1 MGRLKRLREIL
12 WWRIVSPAVL
22 TLALLVPIHE
32 AYAGKPLDPLTAAEK
47 QQALRIARTDARV
60 SRLLGARRSRLLEV
74 EFVTIKP
81 EGEELPQDDEGMAR
95 ALGRKAAVY
104 GIEYES
110 NQGFRAVVDLLEGT
124 VINVERLDG
133 DSVPATGEELEE
145 ARRLVL
151 QHHRVRALIGG
162 RATAIAA
169 ASAATTAATTAATSI
184 DGQRLV
190 TTDVSD
196 PCYQRRCMLMLFR
209 RNRQYQV
216 DLPTV
221 IVDLTGQT
229 VRMERSR

>member
-1 MGRLKRLREIL
+1 MGRLNRLREIW
-12 WWRIVSPAVL
+12 WWRIVSLTVL
-22 TLALLVPIHE
+22 TLALLVPTHE

-47 QQALRIARTDARV
+47 QQALRIARADTRV

-110 NQGFRAVVDLLEGT
+110 NQGFRAVVDLLQGT
-124 VINVERLDG
+124 VISVERLDG
-133 DSVPATGEELEE
+133 DSVPASGEELDD
-145 ARRLVL
+145 ARQILL
-151 QHHRVRALIGG
+151 QNHRVRALIGG
-162 RATAIAA
+162 RAAAIA
-169 ASAATTAATTAATSI
+169 AATTAATSI

-190 TTDVSD
+190 TNDVSD
-196 PCYQRRCMLMLFR
+196 PCYQRRCMLILFR
-209 RNRQYQV
+209 HNRQYQV

-229 VRMERSR
+229 VRVERRR